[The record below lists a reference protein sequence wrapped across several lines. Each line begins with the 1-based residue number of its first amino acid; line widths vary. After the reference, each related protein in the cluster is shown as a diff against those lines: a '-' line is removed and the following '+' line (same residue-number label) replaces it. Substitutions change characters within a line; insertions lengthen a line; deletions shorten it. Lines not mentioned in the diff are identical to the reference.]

1 MTISTHLELTPRN
14 KDIIERLN
22 DHLEESFNRFD
33 KSQIVGIFLQGS
45 QNYNLDLPGSD
56 VDTKLIVV
64 PSFKEIA
71 LNKKPVSTTH
81 ILPNTEHLD
90 AKDVRLYMETFR
102 KQNLNFLE
110 ILFTEFYWIN
120 PLYQEQWM
128 RLMRNRERIA
138 HMNEFRAVKSMKG
151 IAREKY
157 HAMENP
163 YPSKVDVL
171 AKYGYDPK
179 QLHHLV
185 RVRDYLERYI
195 NGESYYS
202 CLHPEDEMRD
212 YLLSIKRGD
221 YELAAARDI
230 ADREIA
236 RVGEIADAFCSNH
249 LDEEDEWVRQL
260 LEDVSY
266 EIMKIA
272 VQEELKNG

>member
-14 KDIIERLN
+14 KNIIERLN
-22 DHLEESFNRFD
+22 DHLKESFGYFD

-81 ILPNTEHLD
+81 VRENEEHID
-90 AKDVRLYMETFR
+90 FKDIRLYMETFR

-151 IAREKY
+151 IALEKY
-157 HAMENP
+157 HAMEHP
-163 YPSKVDVL
+163 YPSKVDIL

-202 CLHPEDEMRD
+202 CLHPGDEMRD

-230 ADREIA
+230 ADREIE
-236 RVGEIADAFCSNH
+236 RVGEIADVFCSNH
-249 LDEEDEWVRQL
+249 LDEEDEWVRSL

>member
-1 MTISTHLELTPRN
+1 MNYHTDEWAMEQIYRHLDYALSLYEKN
-14 KDIIERLN
+14 QIIGV
-22 DHLEESFNRFD
+22 FC
-33 KSQIVGIFLQGS
+33 QGS
-45 QNYNLDLPGSD
+45 TNYGLDLPTSD
-56 VDTKLIVV
+56 FDTKCILV
-64 PSFKEIA
+64 PKFKEIA

-90 AKDVRLYMETFR
+90 AKDVRLYIETFR

-151 IAREKY
+151 IALEKY
-157 HAMENP
+157 HAMEHP
-163 YPSKVDVL
+163 YPSKVDIL

-230 ADREIA
+230 ADREIEH
-236 RVGEIADAFCSNH
+236 VGEIADEFCSNH
-249 LDEEDEWVRQL
+249 LDEEDEWVRFL